1 MANLAGAI
9 GHKSIGVKI
18 ALLGAESTGKSDL
31 ARLLE
36 RHFEAQGESV
46 QHIREYLRTW
56 CDERQRTP
64 RIDEQ
69 LGIATEQIRQ
79 INAAVTC
86 DYLIADTTPMM
97 VATYSDLL
105 FDDTSLY
112 DLALKYQSSF
122 DITLLMGLDI
132 PWVADGIQR
141 DGPHMREPVDTKIRA
156 VLARGGIN
164 YQVVYGSGDARLQNA
179 LRCITS
185 ASTSTSAAEDLE
197 LENKPVRFKNWVCE
211 RCSDPDCEH
220 RLFQDLLNKS

>member
-1 MANLAGAI
+1 
-9 GHKSIGVKI
+9 VKI

-31 ARLLE
+31 GRQLE
-36 RHFEAQGESV
+36 RHYLAQGKSV
-46 QHIREYLRTW
+46 QHVPEYLRTW

-79 INAAVTC
+79 INSAAPSN
-86 DYLIADTTPMM
+86 YLITDTTPLMI
-97 VATYSDLL
+97 AIYSDLL
-105 FDDTSLY
+105 FDDNSLY
-112 DLALKYQSSF
+112 DLALQCQSSF

-132 PWVADGIQR
+132 PWAADGIQR
-141 DGPHMREPVDTKIRA
+141 DGPHMREPADAKIRA
-156 VLARGGIN
+156 ALARGGIN

-185 ASTSTSAAEDLE
+185 ASSSTSTAEDLE
-197 LENKPVRFKNWVCE
+197 LENKPARFKNWVCE

-220 RLFQDLLNKS
+220 RLFQDLLNKP

>member
-1 MANLAGAI
+1 M
-9 GHKSIGVKI
+9 KI

-31 ARLLE
+31 GRQLE
-36 RHFEAQGESV
+36 RHFVAQGKSV
-46 QHIREYLRTW
+46 QHISEYLRRW

-79 INAAVTC
+79 INTAAPC
-86 DYLIADTTPMM
+86 DYLIADTTPLM

-112 DLALKYQSSF
+112 DLALQYQRSF
-122 DITLLMGLDI
+122 DMTLLMGLDI

-141 DGPHMREPVDTKIRA
+141 DGPHVREPVDSRIRA
-156 VLARGGIN
+156 ALTRGGIN
-164 YQVVYGSGDARLQNA
+164 YQVVYGSGVARLQNA

-185 ASTSTSAAEDLE
+185 ASTSASSFPSAAISAADDLE
-197 LENKPVRFKNWVCE
+197 PKDKPVRFKNWVCE
-211 RCSDPDCEH
+211 RCSDPECEH

>member
-1 MANLAGAI
+1 M
-9 GHKSIGVKI
+9 KI

-31 ARLLE
+31 GRLLE
-36 RHFEAQGESV
+36 KHFVAQGKSV
-46 QHIREYLRTW
+46 QHVPEYLRRW

-79 INAAVTC
+79 IDAAAPC
-86 DYLIADTTPMM
+86 DYLIADTTPLM

-112 DLALKYQSSF
+112 DLALQYQRSF

-132 PWVADGIQR
+132 LWVADGIQR
-141 DGPHMREPVDTKIRA
+141 DGPHVREPVDSRIRA
-156 VLARGGIN
+156 ALARGGIN
-164 YQVVYGSGDARLQNA
+164 YQVVYGSGVARLQNA

-185 ASTSTSAAEDLE
+185 ASASTSAAISAAYDIEPKD
-197 LENKPVRFKNWVCE
+197 KPVRFKNWVCE
-211 RCSDPDCEH
+211 RCSDPECEH
-220 RLFQDLLNKS
+220 RLFVDLLNKSRIARMVD